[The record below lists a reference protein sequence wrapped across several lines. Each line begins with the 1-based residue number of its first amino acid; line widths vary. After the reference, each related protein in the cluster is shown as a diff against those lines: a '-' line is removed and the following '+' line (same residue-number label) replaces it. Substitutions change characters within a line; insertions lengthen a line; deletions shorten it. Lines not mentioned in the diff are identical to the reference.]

1 MRGHDVG
8 TEPTGTPAPARWFGG
23 YGLLAVAVV
32 VAIGVAAYF
41 LFSSGDDAPASSE
54 TGAAFNGTPLAQ
66 LSGVKP
72 SEGTGVLDPERPE
85 EGKRAPDFALLD
97 AHDGKTVRRL
107 SDYRGKVVVL
117 NWYASWCGPCKREI
131 PELQRLTEQLAGQVV
146 IFGVD
151 PLETKEKAGGILDEL
166 KATYPAVLDSSG
178 EVTDHYRV
186 GKGLPKTY
194 FIDREGILRGVKTG
208 ELRPEELAKFL
219 AQMGVTY
226 TPK

>member
-1 MRGHDVG
+1 MKMRDRIVALAFVSVIALGCFVWHELRTEHPVVDLRVFRHRALVVG
-8 TEPTGTPAPARWFGG
+8 CTYGAAMGIGLYGSIFLFPLFTQNVLRWTAWQSG
-23 YGLLAVAVV
+23 LAV
-32 VAIGVAAYF
+32 
-41 LFSSGDDAPASSE
+41 L
-54 TGAAFNGTPLAQ
+54 
-66 LSGVKP
+66 P
-72 SEGTGVLDPERPE
+72 ST
-85 EGKRAPDFALLD
+85 
-97 AHDGKTVRRL
+97 
-107 SDYRGKVVVL
+107 
-117 NWYASWCGPCKREI
+117 
-131 PELQRLTEQLAGQVV
+131 QLAGQVV